1 LTQFQG
7 WNGRGRKDKGKLK
20 VEGGS
25 VKFGLEG
32 NLLGFDCG
40 LMQIEVK
47 IGDSV

>member
-1 LTQFQG
+1 
-7 WNGRGRKDKGKLK
+7 LK

-25 VKFGLEG
+25 VKFDLEG

-47 IGDSV
+47 IGDSVQHCLMERTKERGMSKSC